1 MAVFSG
7 KEYEKASSDA
17 LAFIKRQ
24 LDVNNFKYQLT
35 FAEEY
40 ADTYEGD
47 IMWGYVTGLS
57 SDEDQV
63 FAKYISPTTY
73 YDFSYK
79 GKVIGNARNLTDYSD
94 YAVNVYVIH
103 DAAYKVITCP
113 IKADGTWESVMTYRE
128 TYTVKDKDEEGNETG
143 STHTETVTYS
153 VDISVGEGIKEFRLA
168 KGLKGHW
175 EQISSTTEMTAERYV
190 YEADTEIS
198 AEDGGYGYSYFS
210 YLFKKETGSNYV
222 EFLNKIR
229 LEEVLKELCVSDEK
243 ISFIAEAHG
252 FHNQEY
258 FWRYFKKNMGV
269 SPAKWRQE
277 NR

>member
-1 MAVFSG
+1 MAVFEG
-7 KEYEKASSDA
+7 KAYEKASSDA

-63 FAKYISPTTY
+63 FAKYISPATY

-79 GKVIGNARNLTDYSD
+79 GKVTGNARNLTDYSD

-103 DAAYKVITCP
+103 DAAYKVMTCP
-113 IKADGTWESVMTYRE
+113 INVDGTWESVMTYRE
-128 TYTVKDKDEEGNETG
+128 TYTVKDKDEEGNETET
-143 STHTETVTYS
+143 THTETVTYPL
-153 VDISVGEGIKEFRLA
+153 DISVGEGIKEFRLA

-175 EQISSTTEMTAERYV
+175 EKISSTEEVTVERYV

-210 YLFKKETGSNYV
+210 YFTMRLYSYSDAEYINDICKIWNCGGGKYLWYTNKVATGH
-222 EFLNKIR
+222 KIGK
-229 LEEVLKELCVSDEK
+229 VMQQV
-243 ISFIAEAHG
+243 
-252 FHNQEY
+252 
-258 FWRYFKKNMGV
+258 WREGAV
-269 SPAKWRQE
+269 A
-277 NR
+277 